1 MRVLRIVSIVII
13 ASLVLSIAGCINPA
27 IKEEPKKTIVPSSP
41 KLSINH
47 TETQESVYLATPA
60 SSLTM
65 WATASVMPDEN
76 IVPEPRREEQVYTDP
91 AGWFSVIYPGDFEPT
106 NLENRFSKDNRYIE
120 FGYLP
125 DLGNVAGI
133 DNVCAW
139 IANVFEEDP
148 EDWIVDWFN
157 RSDNCSIKTIEE
169 LPRQIKYQVFYNPN
183 SDPRHRYVYVK
194 TAWYECPVGTK
205 FTWLNPGDHKYIQEL
220 PPINSDLLTDWE
232 NIAPILDNVTITEY
246 MLPAGSNPYGEMLIS
261 TLPEEAK
268 PVWARGTSSPSDHN
282 ASEESPADN
291 ILESLGYEMKYP
303 DGVTGYG
310 QLFRDG
316 RLLFDP
322 VWKIF
327 TYKFDTDT
335 ETIYAVEVILE
346 YGKDEAYLI
355 LNDAIHQWSY
365 SHQDPGFPP
374 VFYQDEVLWIRA
386 DEEWDHVQIINSDQE
401 VKFSFA
407 IYSEPMHSTRNFL
420 NWNGH
425 WVWVLRDF
433 VIVDGEILNQV
444 LGFQEIFYWVLI
456 DDKPTYF
463 FRKDGRV
470 GFSFDGK
477 IYPLEYQN
485 IAVYMCCG
493 YAVNNPSIENNSV
506 QFFAERAGVWYYVVL
521 DFQ

>member
-1 MRVLRIVSIVII
+1 MKVLRIASIALIAFL
-13 ASLVLSIAGCINPA
+13 ASLVLSASACVASTSPAKPTTTIPAGFSIDETDTPD
-27 IKEEPKKTIVPSSP
+27 PVGSVSPTYSQTI
-41 KLSINH
+41 
-47 TETQESVYLATPA
+47 
-60 SSLTM
+60 
-65 WATASVMPDEN
+65 WATASVRPDDIIVPTPSPDEQLFFD
-76 IVPEPRREEQVYTDP
+76 PE
-91 AGWFSVIYPGDFEPT
+91 GWYSVTFPGDFQPT
-106 NLENRFSKDNRYIE
+106 NLKNRFAKDNRYIE

-125 DLGNVAGI
+125 DLGNVTGI

-139 IANVFEEDP
+139 IANVYEDDP
-148 EDWIVDWFN
+148 KNWIVDWFD
-157 RSDNCSIKTIEE
+157 RSDNCSLKTKEE

-183 SDPRHRYVYVK
+183 SDPHHRYVYVK
-194 TAWYECPVGTK
+194 TSWRDCPVEHK
-205 FTWLNPGDHKYIQEL
+205 FSLLNPIGQKHMQEL
-220 PPINSDLLTDWE
+220 DLINAELLTEWE
-232 NIAPILDNVTITEY
+232 NTAPILDDVTVKEY
-246 MLPAGSNPYGEMLIS
+246 KLPAGSNPYREMLIS
-261 TLPEEAK
+261 SLPEEAK
-268 PVWARGTSSPSDHN
+268 PYWARDSYTPSVHR
-282 ASEESPADN
+282 STEESPVEN

-303 DGVTGYG
+303 DGINNYG

-322 VWKIF
+322 VYKTF
-327 TYKFDTDT
+327 SYKFDTET
-335 ETIYAVEVILE
+335 GTIYAVEVVSE

-374 VFYQDEVLWIRA
+374 IIYQGEVFWIRA

-433 VIVDGEILNQV
+433 VIVDGEILNQA

-456 DDKPTYF
+456 DDKPAYF
-463 FRKDGRV
+463 FRKDGRL

-493 YAVNNPSIENNSV
+493 YAVNNPSIENDCV
-506 QFFAERAGVWYYVVL
+506 RFFAERDGVWYYVVL

>member
-1 MRVLRIVSIVII
+1 MRVLRIVSIAIF

-27 IKEEPKKTIVPSSP
+27 IKEESIKTI
-41 KLSINH
+41 INS
-47 TETQESVYLATPA
+47 TETQDSANLATA
-60 SSLTM
+60 VYSQTL
-65 WATASVMPDEN
+65 WATASISPEEI
-76 IVPEPRREEQVYTDP
+76 IVPAPGSEEKVFIDP
-91 AGWFSVIYPGDFEPT
+91 EGWFSVIFPGDFEPT

-139 IANVFEEDP
+139 IANIIEEDP
-148 EDWIVDWFN
+148 ENWIVDWYN
-157 RSDNCSIKTIEE
+157 LSDSCSIKTLEE

-183 SDPRHRYVYVK
+183 TDPNHRFVYVK
-194 TAWYECPVGTK
+194 TGWYECPVRTK

-220 PPINSDLLTDWE
+220 SPINSDLLAEWE
-232 NIAPILDNVTITEY
+232 NTAPILDNVTVKEY
-246 MLPAGSNPYGEMLIS
+246 ILTAGSNPYGEMLIS
-261 TLPEEAK
+261 SLPEEAK
-268 PVWARGTSSPSDHN
+268 PSWARGTPTPSDHKD
-282 ASEESPADN
+282 SIELPTEN
-291 ILESLGYEMKYP
+291 ILESFGYEMKYP

-322 VWKIF
+322 VWKTF
-327 TYKFDTDT
+327 SYKFDTGT
-335 ETIYAVEVILE
+335 ETIYAVEVVLE

-374 VFYQDEVLWIRA
+374 IIYQGEVLWIRA
-386 DEEWDHVQIINSDQE
+386 DKEWDHVQIINSDQE

-407 IYSEPMHSTRNFL
+407 IYSEPMYSTRNFL
-420 NWNGH
+420 IWNGH

-433 VIVDGEILNQV
+433 VIVDGEILNEV
-444 LGFQEIFYWVLI
+444 LGFQEIFYWRLI
-456 DDKPTYF
+456 NGKPAYF
-463 FRKDGRV
+463 FRKDGRA

-493 YAVNNPSIENNSV
+493 YSVNNPSIENNSAR
-506 QFFAERAGVWYYVVL
+506 FFAERDGVWYYVVL